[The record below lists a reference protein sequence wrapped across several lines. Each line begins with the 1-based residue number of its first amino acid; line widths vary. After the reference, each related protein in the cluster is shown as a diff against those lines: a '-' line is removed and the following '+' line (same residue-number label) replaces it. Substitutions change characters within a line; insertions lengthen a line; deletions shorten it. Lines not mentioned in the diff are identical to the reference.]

1 MLSTSRVIFTR
12 TRCMKNGET
21 ALHLAAQDCSP
32 GTVKILLDYIIHHP
46 TAKLTQLKLTNN
58 KLEKLPPDLEL
69 PALESFDLSQNW
81 LQELPNIYAPKL
93 IRLQL
98 YGNQLTHLPE
108 LNMPALER

>member
-1 MLSTSRVIFTR
+1 
-12 TRCMKNGET
+12 MKNGET

-32 GTVKILLDYIIHHP
+32 GTVKILLEYIIHHP

-58 KLEKLPPDLEL
+58 KLEKLPDLEL
-69 PALESFDLSQNW
+69 PALESLDVSHNW
-81 LQELPNIYAPKL
+81 LQELPKIDAPKL

-98 YGNQLTHLPE
+98 YANQLTHLPD